1 MMVLGPRASRI
12 ALVVVAACSPPAPQA
27 PHEPTGVTDL
37 VKADVRRAEDAEL
50 ARAHDV
56 ARAEYERAVADA
68 TNAASRHF
76 AHREYAETLETW
88 GELDAATAHLEAA
101 VAAAPGDALA
111 WQHLGLLYHHAGD
124 DRRARAA
131 LERSK
136 QLAPKSYYPR
146 KALAAL
152 DLCANDRDG
161 ALAEY
166 REMLALDLPD
176 RMRADVQQAIDY
188 LAKSPGPFACGPRAP

>member
-1 MMVLGPRASRI
+1 MRRS
-12 ALVVVAACSPPAPQA
+12 ALALIAACTSPAPQA
-27 PHEPTGVTDL
+27 PSQPTGITPV

-50 ARAHDV
+50 ARKHDV
-56 ARAEYERAVADA
+56 ARVEYERAVADA

-88 GELDAATAHLEAA
+88 GELDGATAHLEAA

-124 DRRARAA
+124 DRRARTA
-131 LERSK
+131 LEKSK
-136 QLAPKSYYPR
+136 QLAPNSYYPR

-166 REMLALDLPD
+166 REMLALDLSE

-188 LAKSPGPFACGPRAP
+188 LVKSPGPYACGPRAP

>member
-1 MMVLGPRASRI
+1 MTRRAPRAAGLGLVI
-12 ALVVVAACSPPAPQA
+12 AAACTHAQPAAPPRISSAVRA
-27 PHEPTGVTDL
+27 DL
-37 VKADVRRAEDAEL
+37 DRAEDAERKRRHDI
-50 ARAHDV
+50 ARV
-56 ARAEYERAVADA
+56 EYERAVADA

-136 QLAPKSYYPR
+136 QLAPNSYYPR